1 MRQLKHRRNFLTL
14 LPISLWLTLFLS
26 ACGPTD
32 TQTDSTDPGDNTP
45 TINRELSGTA
55 ATGAPV
61 AGTITVV
68 DANGVTSTTQS
79 DATGAYSL
87 NLEGRPGPYLIRV
100 EPNDT
105 SLPIM
110 YSYATGSGVANIT
123 PFTTLALYLAYQADL
138 ANAFTNWTTMYSN
151 WRRAGLENA
160 VSIINANFSTDLLNA
175 GVEPTTYDLFT
186 TPFTADHTGIDAF
199 LDNYSISINFT
210 GSTYEIIDS
219 SGQPVTFDASID
231 TNGYYIGALFT
242 PPAGALWTLT
252 LKTVYDGAETT
263 STQVNTSDFIPWNEE
278 RFKETFWDSVALQS
292 KQVIHCDGSQGVVC
306 EITVEVT
313 GAGSDYQVTGNGELG
328 TLITATAN
336 YSISIT
342 GYIISGLSR
351 QDINESHAW
360 SYTWS
365 WERTQ

>member
-138 ANAFTNWTTMYSN
+138 ANAFTNWATMYAN
-151 WRRAGLENA
+151 WRRADLEKA
-160 VSIINANFSTDLLNA
+160 VSTINANFNTDLLNA
-175 GVEPTTYDLFT
+175 GVEPTTYDFFT
-186 TPFTADHTGIDAF
+186 TPFVADHTGIDAF
-199 LDNYSISINFT
+199 LDNYSVSVNFT
-210 GSTYEIIDS
+210 NNTYEITDS
-219 SGQPVTFDASID
+219 SGQAVTFDANTD
-231 TNGYYIGALFT
+231 TTGYYIGALF
-242 PPAGALWTLT
+242 PPPDGALWKFTS
-252 LKTVYDGAETT
+252 KTVYDGTETT
-263 STQVNTSDFIPWNEE
+263 QEFFVASDIIPWNEE
-278 RFKETFWDSVALQS
+278 RFKETFWDNVALQS
-292 KQVIHCDGSQGVVC
+292 KQVINCDGNPSVSC
-306 EITVEVT
+306 DITVEVT
-313 GAGSDYQVTGNGELG
+313 GVGSDYQITGNGEVG
-328 TLITATAN
+328 TLITASAN
-336 YSISIT
+336 YSISVT
-342 GYIISGLSR
+342 GYIATGVTYQNI
-351 QDINESHAW
+351 DESHSW